1 MYLDLLILFNLIV
14 NYFLLLMTAKLLRR
28 NPGFWR
34 LSAGAA
40 AGALALFVIDLPP
53 YPGLV
58 AAVTLL
64 APLLM
69 LLLSFW
75 PLGWFELALT
85 WGAFFLLSFTVGG
98 AVLALTS
105 FIEDGRALPGG
116 ITALL
121 LVCLL
126 LYLLL
131 GLLRPYLEEKKWQKL
146 LSFTLIISWQGFEQR
161 VPALLDTGN
170 RLRDPLHHRP
180 VIVIDFQSLK
190 GMLPAEVYRCL
201 NNPDLEPWSAL
212 QELHDQRLARFFTLV
227 PFDSLGASRQMLL
240 GFRPDAAIIDD
251 GAETWALE
259 SGVVLA
265 LNRGGFG
272 PVSEYRALLPPELIK
287 AG

>member
-1 MYLDLLILFNLIV
+1 MILFNLAV
-14 NYFLLLMTAKLLRR
+14 NYFLLLITAKLLRR

-58 AAVTLL
+58 TAVTLL
-64 APLLM
+64 APIFM

-75 PLGWFELALT
+75 PLRWFELALT
-85 WGAFFLLSFTVGG
+85 WGTFFLLSFTVGG
-98 AVLALTS
+98 AVLALIS
-105 FIEDGRALPGG
+105 PEDEPAAVALPGG
-116 ITALL
+116 GIAALL
-121 LVCLL
+121 IVCLL

-131 GLLRPYLEEKKWQKL
+131 GLLRPYFEEKKWQKL
-146 LSFTLIISWQGFEQR
+146 LSFTLIISWQGYEQR

-170 RLRDPLHHRP
+170 RLRDPLHNKP

-190 GMLPAEVYRCL
+190 EMLPGEVYRCL

-212 QELHDQRLARFFTLV
+212 QELDDQRLARFFTLV
-227 PFDSLGASRQMLL
+227 PINSLGAGKQMLL
-240 GFRPDAAIIDD
+240 GFRPDAATLDD
-251 GAETWALE
+251 GAQLWALE